1 MGKVLN
7 MQTTTANPAANLRIL
22 REYAGL
28 TLHDVA
34 HAAGTSE
41 SWLSKIETGKR
52 TASNAFI
59 GRVAGVIADSMAGRP
74 IERKAG

>member
-1 MGKVLN
+1 MK
-7 MQTTTANPAANLRIL
+7 TTTTNPAANLRIL
-22 REYAGL
+22 REFAGL
-28 TLHDVA
+28 SLSQVA
-34 HAAGTSE
+34 EAAETSE

-52 TASNAFI
+52 TASTAFI

>member
-1 MGKVLN
+1 MN
-7 MQTTTANPAANLRIL
+7 TATTNPAANLRIL

-28 TLHDVA
+28 SLKEVA
-34 HAAGTSE
+34 EAAGTSE

-52 TASNAFI
+52 TASAPFI

-74 IERKAG
+74 ILRKAG